1 MGSFWC
7 MSKCWFLFRLS
18 TNQNLSGRLSRWLHQ
33 SNCCFLWSTE
43 NYIKYISWR
52 YVVKWFPA
60 VVIFLHYL
68 MQVAINRLP
77 VDSAWRMKAVMSLL
91 GVVLHFTGSSTNQ
104 GMLMLL
110 LLSTLS
116 GFTKHNR
123 FDNAYI
129 TWINE
134 VQAWTVY
141 STALG
146 PDSAVEISQRIM
158 PLEPMVITTSS
169 PETVLANQVADTSIS
184 AVHDRQSRN
193 FWRVR
198 HCWHRRSSIPHN
210 YASGLY

>member
-1 MGSFWC
+1 MYGLLPLRRTDQLTPFLGLIISPMGSFWC
-7 MSKCWFLFRLS
+7 MFKCWILSRLS
-18 TNQNLSGRLSRWLHQ
+18 ATNQDLSGRLSRWLHQ

-43 NYIKYISWR
+43 NYIKHISGR

-77 VDSAWRMKAVMSLL
+77 VDSAWRTKAVMSLL

-158 PLEPMVITTSS
+158 PLEPMVIYF
-169 PETVLANQVADTSIS
+169 L
-184 AVHDRQSRN
+184 SRN
-193 FWRVR
+193 SPRNFKLLM
-198 HCWHRRSSIPHN
+198 HPYLHSIWSPI
-210 YASGLY
+210 